1 MPLNHMQHFL
11 VQSEDVEKTKD
22 WYVNVLGLKEGYT
35 PDFKFPVYWLYIE
48 DQDVLHLTQGGK
60 DVSQNRMT
68 YLGQQSQDTRGS
80 GVIDHIAFHASD
92 LHGMIRHFEE
102 RNIRFTERQVDSQGL
117 YQLFLSDPNG
127 IKIELNFPNAEAK
140 GRRPQVMASE
150 LVDEEQGASSGG
162 HGH

>member
-11 VQSEDVEKTKD
+11 VQSEDIEKTKD

-35 PDFKFPVYWLYIE
+35 PDFKFPVYWLYIG

-68 YLGQQSQDTRGS
+68 YLGQQSQDTQGS

-92 LHGMIRHFEE
+92 LYGMIRHFEK
-102 RNIRFTERQVDSQGL
+102 RNIHFTERQVDSQGL

-127 IKIELNFPNAEAK
+127 IKIELNFANAEAM
-140 GRRPQVMASE
+140 GRKPQVMASE
-150 LVDEEQGASSGG
+150 LADEWNSPAG
-162 HGH
+162 H